1 MTIVF
6 LLLATFILV
15 NLQIYLYQKWGFAHV
30 FYTRQIEDKPIF
42 AGEIVLYKEEI
53 VNKKTITTSL
63 DSCSFLYPQGTS
75 TSFKNRKSD
84 RSL

>member
-53 VNKKTITTSL
+53 VNKKNYYHFPRFVFIPLS
-63 DSCSFLYPQGTS
+63 PR
-75 TSFKNRKSD
+75 N
-84 RSL
+84 